1 MNTEGLKDTL
11 ILIAGYIVSL
21 ITLVRV
27 QDILGIVVALLTS
40 VYLIVIIYLKLKKG
54 FKHETK
60 RNKEKG
66 KGGKSRSKTNK
77 KANS

>member
-21 ITLVRV
+21 ITLVGV

-40 VYLIVIIYLKLKKG
+40 VYLIVIIYLKLKKC

-66 KGGKSRSKTNK
+66 
-77 KANS
+77 

>member
-1 MNTEGLKDTL
+1 MNEAALKDTL
-11 ILIAGYIVSL
+11 TLIAGYIVSL

-40 VYLIVIIYLKLKKG
+40 VYLIVVIYLKLKKY

-60 RNKEKG
+60 RNKKKG
-66 KGGKSRSKTNK
+66 
-77 KANS
+77 

>member
-1 MNTEGLKDTL
+1 MNENIKIIFNG
-11 ILIAGYIVSL
+11 IIGYIVSL

-40 VYLIVIIYLKLKKG
+40 VYLIVIIYLKLKKC

-66 KGGKSRSKTNK
+66 
-77 KANS
+77 

>member
-1 MNTEGLKDTL
+1 MNENIK
-11 ILIAGYIVSL
+11 ILFNGIIGYIVSL
-21 ITLVRV
+21 ITLVRI
-27 QDILGIVVALLTS
+27 QDILGVAVAALTS

-66 KGGKSRSKTNK
+66 
-77 KANS
+77 

>member
-1 MNTEGLKDTL
+1 MNEAALKDTL

-40 VYLIVIIYLKLKKG
+40 VYLIVIIYLKLKKY

-60 RNKEKG
+60 RNKKKG
-66 KGGKSRSKTNK
+66 
-77 KANS
+77 

>member
-11 ILIAGYIVSL
+11 TLIAGYIVSL

-54 FKHETK
+54 FKK
-60 RNKEKG
+60 
-66 KGGKSRSKTNK
+66 
-77 KANS
+77 